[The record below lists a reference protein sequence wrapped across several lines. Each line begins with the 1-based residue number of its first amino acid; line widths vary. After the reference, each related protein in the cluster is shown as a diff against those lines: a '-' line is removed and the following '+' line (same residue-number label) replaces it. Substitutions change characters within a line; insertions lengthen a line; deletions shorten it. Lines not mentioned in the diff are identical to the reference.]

1 MNLFMYRQPMYSE
14 IYINKIWKPERNFSS
29 DWTND
34 NYFPNALIIENIWA
48 EYFIFLEENDAALKK
63 KSFIYINKIYGHQ
76 W

>member
-1 MNLFMYRQPMYSE
+1 MNLFMYRQPVYSK

-48 EYFIFLEENDAALKK
+48 EYFIYFF
-63 KSFIYINKIYGHQ
+63 SFGREWYCTAKEIFYLHK
-76 W
+76 